1 TDNEKTMNRVDE
13 KGKLFT
19 ERVHKARV
27 EVRIITL
34 QGEVH
39 GFLHLMP
46 DQRVRDLLN
55 NTAEQFLAVTDAT
68 LRGQGGLESQHI
80 DLRALNKQCLVSA
93 IPIDEDKWDRPQD
106 DECN

>member
-1 TDNEKTMNRVDE
+1 MNRVDE

-19 ERVHKARV
+19 ERVHKTRV

-39 GFLHLMP
+39 GYLHVMP

-55 NTAEQFLAVTDAT
+55 NTSEQFLAVTDAT

-80 DLRALNKQCLVSA
+80 EFIALNKNHLLSV
-93 IPIDEDKWDRPQD
+93 IPIGEDKLHRQQEEEYYLP
-106 DECN
+106 